1 MRPLA
6 FGAVLGVAVLIGG
19 AASAATL
26 EIKDA
31 WIRSTTPGMP
41 TAVAYAT
48 IVNHGFTSD
57 RLTGVRTG
65 AAASAE
71 LHQMT
76 TAGGVMRMR
85 PVAGGI
91 AIGGSATVKLSPGGQ
106 HLMLVGVKR
115 PMKAGS
121 HVKITFEFQRA
132 GAVAADFVVRDAP
145 PPSGM
150 AGMHM

>member
-1 MRPLA
+1 MRPLVL
-6 FGAVLGVAVLIGG
+6 GAVLGLTVLTAGSAG
-19 AASAATL
+19 AATL

-76 TAGGVMRMR
+76 TAGGVMKMR
-85 PVAGGI
+85 AITGGI

-106 HLMLVGVKR
+106 HLMLVGVKG
-115 PMKAGS
+115 PMKAGA

-132 GAVAADFVVRDAP
+132 GAVAADFVVRDTAP
-145 PPSGM
+145 AGGM

>member
-1 MRPLA
+1 MRSL
-6 FGAVLGVAVLIGG
+6 VLGAALGLTLMTGG
-19 AASAATL
+19 AASAATM

-57 RLTGVRTG
+57 RLTGARTG

-71 LHQMT
+71 LHQMST
-76 TAGGVMRMR
+76 SGGVMKMR
-85 PVAGGI
+85 AVSGGI
-91 AIGGSATVKLSPGGQ
+91 AIGGSATVKLTPGGQ
-106 HLMLVGVKR
+106 HLMLVGLKG
-115 PMKAGS
+115 PMKAGA
-121 HVKITFEFQRA
+121 HVKVTFEFQRA
-132 GAVAADFVVRDAP
+132 GAVAADFVVRDGP

-150 AGMHM
+150 

>member
-1 MRPLA
+1 MRPL
-6 FGAVLGVAVLIGG
+6 VLGAMLGLAVFTGG
-19 AASAATL
+19 VASAATI

-57 RLTGVRTG
+57 RLTGARTG

-76 TAGGVMRMR
+76 TAGGVMKMR
-85 PVAGGI
+85 AIAGGI
-91 AIGGSATVKLSPGGQ
+91 AIAGSATVKLSPGGQ
-106 HLMLVGVKR
+106 HLMLVGVKG
-115 PMKAGS
+115 PMKTGA

-132 GAVAADFVVRDAP
+132 GAIAADFVVRDAP
-145 PPSGM
+145 PTSGM